1 MRQLHF
7 DRSSWVFFTSLRR
20 LDIDWSTWVLVVIS
34 YSRVVAAR
42 LGSAVV
48 HWVSVVEEP
57 SEGELV
63 EPVVVPV
70 DILVALRPLVI
81 LRPQFV
87 RINWVKVTCVRLILD
102 GWLVWSLLCSESRAE
117 VNVCKERM
125 RLDVVRT
132 ILPYSPVVACAKRED
147 EVASLLRKSRL
158 ARNRHKLVPVDH
170 LVLSLSGCVCKEGR
184 LSD

>member
-1 MRQLHF
+1 MNGSLTGLLGF
-7 DRSSWVFFTSLRR
+7 FFIRSRR
-20 LDIDWSTWVLVVIS
+20 LDIDRSTWVLVIIS
-34 YSRVVAAR
+34 YPRVIAAR
-42 LGSAVV
+42 LGPAVV

-57 SEGELV
+57 PEGELV

-102 GWLVWSLLCSESRAE
+102 GWLVWSLLCSESGAE
-117 VNVCKERM
+117 VNVCKERV

-132 ILPYSPVVACAKRED
+132 ILPDSPVVACAKRED

-170 LVLSLSGCVCKEGR
+170 LVLSLSRCVCKEGR